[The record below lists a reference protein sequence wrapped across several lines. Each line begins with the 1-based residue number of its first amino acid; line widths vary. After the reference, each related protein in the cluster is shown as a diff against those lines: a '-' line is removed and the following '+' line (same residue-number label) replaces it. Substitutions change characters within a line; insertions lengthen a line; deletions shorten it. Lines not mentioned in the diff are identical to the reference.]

1 MHLNFYICL
10 HKNTAEFL
18 QETLGGAPEAYVYA
32 NKGSHLSFVLSLLTG
47 GLGGFML
54 AKSSGILV
62 LQGGKLHHFANIKGD
77 FKKKLFCRK
86 SFPASTAQIEKAK
99 NLKIGVVD
107 YLTLTQ
113 RNGEKNK
120 CANQPLHENV
130 EPRPSCP
137 ADKIKAAVG
146 A

>member
-1 MHLNFYICL
+1 MSAQ
-10 HKNTAEFL
+10 NTAEFL

-77 FKKKLFCRK
+77 FKKETFSAEKVFSLDL
-86 SFPASTAQIEKAK
+86 AQIEKAK

-113 RNGEKNK
+113 RNGEKISVQINRFMK
-120 CANQPLHENV
+120 MWNPDQAAH
-130 EPRPSCP
+130 